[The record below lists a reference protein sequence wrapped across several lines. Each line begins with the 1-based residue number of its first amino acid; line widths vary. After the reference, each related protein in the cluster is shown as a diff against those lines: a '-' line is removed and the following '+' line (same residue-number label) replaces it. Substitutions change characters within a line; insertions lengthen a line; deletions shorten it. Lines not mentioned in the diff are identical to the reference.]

1 MVPALLWPPWC
12 ILLWCQGGLRS
23 PVDAIVS
30 AMDDPSEPDPASSC
44 THHPSESPG
53 SPPLSP
59 LSATANASPASC
71 CIEDHLRVLWW
82 EYVPAPPIHQRR
94 EIPFLRGP
102 SLPVSALA
110 FVKHRLSPPIQT
122 CMIAFWCPTGFWSHK
137 FNTYGVNSPPEA
149 TCEVWIPQYR
159 SLPCRIFVQISTA
172 RLLWSSNQENHKGWH
187 APTQLGHLSSCIFQ
201 LWNSSSRMKE
211 SITRVDWSTVAGYVT
226 VLWSALLDGCVTAP
240 LRHLFTR
247 MTMLLMTMMIISIAL
262 DRCS

>member
-59 LSATANASPASC
+59 LSATSNASPASC
-71 CIEDHLRVLWW
+71 CIEDHLRVLPSSSLVRVCTCSPDPS
-82 EYVPAPPIHQRR
+82 EEGDTLPQ
-94 EIPFLRGP
+94 GP

-149 TCEVWIPQYR
+149 TCEV
-159 SLPCRIFVQISTA
+159 
-172 RLLWSSNQENHKGWH
+172 
-187 APTQLGHLSSCIFQ
+187 
-201 LWNSSSRMKE
+201 
-211 SITRVDWSTVAGYVT
+211 
-226 VLWSALLDGCVTAP
+226 
-240 LRHLFTR
+240 
-247 MTMLLMTMMIISIAL
+247 
-262 DRCS
+262 